1 MGGVLL
7 DLRTEDEV
15 REGWVTLHQRL
26 VSYAPEAT
34 LSGILVSPLQEGS
47 REMIL
52 GMSLDPS
59 FGPLLVFGL
68 GGIYVETFRD
78 VALRVPPV
86 TALEAHEMIRELRS
100 FPLLEGVRGE
110 AATPLEPVVEA
121 IQRLSQLVLDHDRLA
136 GIDINPLLAGEQG
149 VMALDVRILLQ
160 TPGAA
165 IPSRPASIARSAS
178 SP

>member
-1 MGGVLL
+1 LAGSPGDTRLQDGG
-7 DLRTEDEV
+7 
-15 REGWVTLHQRL
+15 
-26 VSYAPEAT
+26 
-34 LSGILVSPLQEGS
+34 

-68 GGIYVETFRD
+68 GGIYVETFKD

-110 AATPLEPVVEA
+110 APTPLEPVVEA

-136 GIDINPLLAGEQG
+136 GIDINPLLAGEHG
-149 VMALDVRILLQ
+149 VMALDARVLLQ
-160 TPGAA
+160 TPGA
-165 IPSRPASIARSAS
+165 ISSRSPAWMARSAS